1 MLNRNLSSH
10 FTVASSYLSCVR
22 FKKSLMIMNSP
33 KHVNV
38 TITNSRSKKAIMI
51 IECFNKKWIQITNEL
66 RFIER
71 NHRHTQ
77 FPLIHQN
84 EIILNNFANPERH
97 LQSQYSITINLFPKS
112 NFYVHI
118 KHLLVLIIMS
128 KDQNKCKFRNQVL
141 WSLIC
146 VLGWLAFT

>member
-1 MLNRNLSSH
+1 
-10 FTVASSYLSCVR
+10 
-22 FKKSLMIMNSP
+22 MNSP

-128 KDQNKCKFRNQVL
+128 KDQNKCKFRKQVL
-141 WSLIC
+141 
-146 VLGWLAFT
+146 